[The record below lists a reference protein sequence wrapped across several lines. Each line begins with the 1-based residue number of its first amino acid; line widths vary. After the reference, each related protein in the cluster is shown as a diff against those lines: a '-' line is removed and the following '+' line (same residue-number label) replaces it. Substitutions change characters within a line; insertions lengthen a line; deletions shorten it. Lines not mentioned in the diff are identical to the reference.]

1 METPN
6 LSGSDDLVE
15 ARRELAEESAASREQ
30 RMNELADAYWK
41 AKQRGD
47 AEEAKRIWDQM
58 GAA

>member
-1 METPN
+1 
-6 LSGSDDLVE
+6 
-15 ARRELAEESAASREQ
+15 
-30 RMNELADAYWK
+30 MNELADAYWK